1 MAHRKLRPRVSNAKI
16 IRGLPLNVAI
26 SIGARYDK
34 VLQKYISQMVKEV
47 RAEILNLWASERP
60 DTAMDANLASM
71 ARILTNKLTDKFV
84 GLFGKIAMPTA
95 QKMVDDVDKNS
106 AATLKPSL
114 KEISADMSFKTDI
127 LNGSLKEVFTASVAA
142 NVKLIQ
148 RIPQKYMDDVQGMV
162 MRSIQTGDV
171 DLIAELDKYGVT
183 TRNWAKNV
191 ALDQTRKAYNAISK
205 GRMEALGVTKFEWL
219 HSGGSNKPRIFHK
232 DELNGQI
239 FSFDNLPIIDKAT
252 GERGIPGQLPY
263 CRCRMRPVYDF
274 DD

>member
-114 KEISADMSFKTDI
+114 KEIAADMSFKTDI